1 MIKAEPKTI
10 LNFLASYF
18 DCLKDIFD
26 IQTSEG
32 LIRKERLQ
40 EVMAERGEDIL
51 SQMIEYKIIRKL
63 GDDFEFRDTYYKLFE
78 FILNEFRPLLP
89 ETIQKYEQSISIL
102 FKKIREGISKD
113 KLILGQRIGDLYN
126 EIKEFSEAV
135 EKNTIRLLNE
145 TRELKSNV
153 EKLDYQEKV
162 RKASFWIDYYI
173 TPLNNILDIN
183 HSDSITN
190 KLFDISNYVNVR
202 RLNFDDE
209 VIRQQF
215 EKTYT
220 FLVQTNDDLLRQSKL
235 LTNEL
240 LPLIERI
247 RTESIILTGW
257 IEFLKKPYKSPLPK
271 VFKVERVYPYSNDMY
286 MNAQEYLEQ
295 FAIDEVIILEDPT
308 MLSDKW
314 VFNKDLYKAKMMEQL
329 PLDSFFEWCGLTL
342 KTDYKQI
349 ETDKF
354 FALTALLFE
363 EGISIEL
370 GSIEDRQLINTS
382 NMTLR
387 VPKLKIDR
395 YGLSKIS

>member
-1 MIKAEPKTI
+1 MSKAEPKTI
-10 LNFLASYF
+10 LNFLAGYF
-18 DCLKDIFD
+18 DSLKDLFD
-26 IQTSEG
+26 IQTSDG

-40 EVMAERGEDIL
+40 EIMKERGEEIL
-51 SQMIEYKIIRKL
+51 PQLLDYKIIRKL
-63 GDDFEFRDTYYKLFE
+63 GDDYEFRDTYYKLFE

-89 ETIQKYEQSISIL
+89 ETIQKYEQSISVL
-102 FKKIREGISKD
+102 FRKIREGISKD

-183 HSDSITN
+183 HVESITN

-202 RLNFDDE
+202 RLNFEDE
-209 VIRQQF
+209 LIRLQF
-215 EKTYT
+215 EKLYT
-220 FLVQTNDDLLRQSKL
+220 FLVQTNDDLLRQSKM

-257 IEFLKKPYKSPLPK
+257 IEFLKQPHRAPLPK
-271 VFKVERVYPYSNDMY
+271 VFKVERTYPYSNDMY
-286 MNAQEYLEQ
+286 LNAKEYLEQ
-295 FAIDEVIILEDPT
+295 FAIDETIFLEDPT

-314 VFNKDLYKAKMMEQL
+314 VFNKDLYKARMMDQL

-342 KTDYKQI
+342 RSDYEKI

-363 EGISIEL
+363 DGISIEL
-370 GSIEDRQLINTS
+370 ASKDDRQLINTS

-387 VPKLKIDR
+387 VPKLKIAR
-395 YGLSKIS
+395 YGIS

>member
-1 MIKAEPKTI
+1 MIKAEPKSI
-10 LNFLASYF
+10 LNFLAAHF
-18 DCLKDIFD
+18 DTLKDLFD
-26 IQTSEG
+26 IQTEDQI
-32 LIRKERLQ
+32 IRKERLH
-40 EVMAERGEDIL
+40 EVFNNRQDDVL
-51 SQMIEYKIIRKL
+51 SQLLEYKIIRKL

-89 ETIQKYEQSISIL
+89 ETIQKYEQSIGIL
-102 FKKIREGISKD
+102 FRKIREGITKD
-113 KLILGQRIGDLYN
+113 KLILSQRINDLYN
-126 EIKEFSEAV
+126 EIKEFGEAV

-173 TPLNNILDIN
+173 SPLNNILDIN
-183 HSDSITN
+183 HAESITN
-190 KLFDISNYVNVR
+190 KLFDVSQYVNVR

-209 VIRQQF
+209 QIRLQF
-215 EKTYT
+215 EKTYN
-220 FLVQTNDDLLRQSKL
+220 FLVQTNDDLLKQSKL
-235 LTNEL
+235 LANEL

-257 IEFLKKPYKSPLPK
+257 IEFLKAPHKSPLPK
-271 VFKVERVYPYSNDMY
+271 VFKIERVYPYSNDMY
-286 MNAQEYLEQ
+286 LNAKEYLEQ
-295 FAIDEVIILEDPT
+295 YVIDETIILEDPM

-314 VFNKDLYKAKMMEQL
+314 VFNKDLYRNKLMSQL

-342 KTDYKQI
+342 KTEYTAI

-363 EGISIEL
+363 DGIDIEL
-370 GSIEDRQLINTS
+370 DDIADKQLINTTQ
-382 NMTLR
+382 MTLR
-387 VPKLKIDR
+387 VPKLKINR
-395 YGLSKIS
+395 YGLS

>member
-1 MIKAEPKTI
+1 MKAEPKTI
-10 LNFLASYF
+10 LNFLATYF
-18 DCLKDIFD
+18 DCLKDLFD
-26 IQTSEG
+26 IQTSDN

-40 EVMAERGEDIL
+40 EILKERGEEIL
-51 SQMIEYKIIRKL
+51 PQLLDYKIIRKI

-89 ETIQKYEQSISIL
+89 ETIQKYEQSISVL
-102 FKKIREGISKD
+102 FKKIREGIAKD
-113 KLILGQRIGDLYN
+113 KLILGQRITDLYN
-126 EIKEFSEAV
+126 EIKEFSESV
-135 EKNTIRLLNE
+135 EKNTIRLLNG

-153 EKLDYQEKV
+153 DKLDYQEKV

-183 HSDSITN
+183 HSESITN
-190 KLFDISNYVNVR
+190 KLFDLSNYVNVR
-202 RLNFDDE
+202 RLNFEDE

-215 EKTYT
+215 EKLYT
-220 FLVQTNDDLLRQSKL
+220 FLVQTNDEMLRQSKM

-257 IEFLKKPYKSPLPK
+257 IEFLKVPYKAPLPK
-271 VFKVERVYPYSNDMY
+271 VFKVERLYPYSNDMY
-286 MNAQEYLEQ
+286 LNAKEYLEQ
-295 FAIDEVIILEDPT
+295 FAIDETIILEDPM

-314 VFNKDLYKAKMMEQL
+314 VFNKDLYKTRMMDQL
-329 PLDSFFEWCGLTL
+329 PMDSFFEWCGLTL
-342 KTDYKQI
+342 RGDYEKI

-354 FALTALLFE
+354 FALTSLLFE
-363 EGISIEL
+363 DGISIEL
-370 GSIEDRQLINTS
+370 EDFNDRQLINTS

-387 VPKLKIDR
+387 VPKLKIAR
-395 YGLSKIS
+395 YGIY

>member
-1 MIKAEPKTI
+1 MIKAEPKSI
-10 LNFLASYF
+10 LNFLASHF
-18 DCLKDIFD
+18 ETLKDLFD
-26 IQTSEG
+26 IQTENQI
-32 LIRKERLQ
+32 IRKERLQ
-40 EVMAERGEDIL
+40 EVFKDRKDDVL
-51 SQMIEYKIIRKL
+51 TQLLEYKIVRKL
-63 GDDFEFRDTYYKLFE
+63 GDDFEFRDTYYRLFE

-89 ETIQKYEQSISIL
+89 ETIQKYEQSIAVL
-102 FKKIREGISKD
+102 FKKIKEGISKD
-113 KLILGQRIGDLYN
+113 KLILSQRISDLYN
-126 EIKEFSEAV
+126 EIKEFGEAV

-183 HSDSITN
+183 HADSITN
-190 KLFDISNYVNVR
+190 RLFDISQYVNVR

-209 VIRQQF
+209 QIRLQF
-215 EKTYT
+215 EKTYN
-220 FLVQTNDDLLRQSKL
+220 FLVQTNDDLLKQSKL

-257 IEFLKKPYKSPLPK
+257 IEFLKAPHKSPLPK
-271 VFKVERVYPYSNDMY
+271 VFKIERVYPYSNDMY
-286 MNAQEYLEQ
+286 LNAKEYLEQ
-295 FAIDEVIILEDPT
+295 YAVEETIILEDPMILT
-308 MLSDKW
+308 DKW
-314 VFNKDLYKAKMMEQL
+314 VFNKDLYKNRLMSQL

-342 KTDYKQI
+342 KTDYTSI

-370 GSIEDRQLINTS
+370 DAIADKQLINTTQ
-382 NMTLR
+382 MTLR
-387 VPKLKIDR
+387 VPKLKINR
-395 YGLSKIS
+395 YGLS

>member
-1 MIKAEPKTI
+1 MIKAEPKSI
-10 LNFLASYF
+10 LNFLAAHF
-18 DCLKDIFD
+18 DTLKDLFD
-26 IQTSEG
+26 IQTEDQI
-32 LIRKERLQ
+32 IRKERLQ
-40 EVMAERGEDIL
+40 EVFNNRQDDVL
-51 SQMIEYKIIRKL
+51 SQLLEYKIIRKL

-89 ETIQKYEQSISIL
+89 ETIQKYEQSIGIL
-102 FKKIREGISKD
+102 FRKIREGITKD
-113 KLILGQRIGDLYN
+113 KLILSQRINDLYN
-126 EIKEFSEAV
+126 EIKEFGEAV

-173 TPLNNILDIN
+173 SPLNNILDIN
-183 HSDSITN
+183 HAESITN
-190 KLFDISNYVNVR
+190 KLFDVSQYVNVR

-209 VIRQQF
+209 QIRLQF
-215 EKTYT
+215 EKTYN
-220 FLVQTNDDLLRQSKL
+220 FLVQTNDDLLKQSKL
-235 LTNEL
+235 LANEL

-257 IEFLKKPYKSPLPK
+257 IEFLKAPHKSPLPK
-271 VFKVERVYPYSNDMY
+271 VFKIERVYPYSNDMY
-286 MNAQEYLEQ
+286 LNAKEYLEQ
-295 FAIDEVIILEDPT
+295 YVIDETIILEDPM

-314 VFNKDLYKAKMMEQL
+314 VFNKDLYRNKLMSQL

-342 KTDYKQI
+342 KTEYTAI

-363 EGISIEL
+363 DGIDIEL
-370 GSIEDRQLINTS
+370 DDIADKQLINTTQ
-382 NMTLR
+382 MTLR
-387 VPKLKIDR
+387 VPKLKINR
-395 YGLSKIS
+395 YGLS

>member
-1 MIKAEPKTI
+1 MIKAEPKSI
-10 LNFLASYF
+10 LNFLAAHF
-18 DCLKDIFD
+18 DTLKDLFD
-26 IQTSEG
+26 IQSEDNI
-32 LIRKERLQ
+32 IRKERLQ
-40 EVMAERGEDIL
+40 EVFKERQDDVL
-51 SQMIEYKIIRKL
+51 SQLLEYKIVRKL

-89 ETIQKYEQSISIL
+89 ETIQKYEQSISVL
-102 FKKIREGISKD
+102 FRKIREGISKD
-113 KLILGQRIGDLYN
+113 KLILSQRINDLYN
-126 EIKEFSEAV
+126 EIKEFGEAV

-183 HSDSITN
+183 HADSITN
-190 KLFDISNYVNVR
+190 KLFDISQYVNVR

-209 VIRQQF
+209 QIRLQF
-215 EKTYT
+215 EKTYN
-220 FLVQTNDDLLRQSKL
+220 FLVQTNDDLLKQSKL
-235 LTNEL
+235 LSNEL

-257 IEFLKKPYKSPLPK
+257 IEFLKAPHKAPLPK
-271 VFKVERVYPYSNDMY
+271 VFKIERVYPYSNDMY
-286 MNAQEYLEQ
+286 LNAKEYLEQ
-295 FAIDEVIILEDPT
+295 FAIDETIILEDPM

-314 VFNKDLYKAKMMEQL
+314 VFNKDLYKNKLMSQL

-370 GSIEDRQLINTS
+370 EDKSEKQLINTTQ
-382 NMTLR
+382 MTLR
-387 VPKLKIDR
+387 VPKLKINK
-395 YGLSKIS
+395 YGLS

>member
-1 MIKAEPKTI
+1 MTKAEPKTI

-18 DCLKDIFD
+18 DSLKDLFD
-26 IQTSEG
+26 VQTSDG
-32 LIRKERLQ
+32 IIRKERL
-40 EVMAERGEDIL
+40 AEILNERNTDIL
-51 SQMIEYKIIRKL
+51 PQLLDYKILRKM

-78 FILNEFRPLLP
+78 FILDEFRPLLP

-102 FKKIREGISKD
+102 FRKIREGVSKD

-209 VIRQQF
+209 LIRLQF
-215 EKTYT
+215 EKTYN
-220 FLVQTNDDLLRQSKL
+220 FLVQTNDDLLKQSKL

-257 IEFLKKPYKSPLPK
+257 IEFLKIPNKAPLPK
-271 VFKVERVYPYSNDMY
+271 VFKVERTYPYSNDMY
-286 MNAQEYLEQ
+286 MNAKEYLEQ
-295 FAIDEVIILEDPT
+295 FAIEETIFVEDPM
-308 MLSDKW
+308 MLTDKW
-314 VFNKDLYKAKMMEQL
+314 VFNKDLYKLRLMDQL

-342 KTDYKQI
+342 KSDYKEI

-363 EGISIEL
+363 EGISIEV
-370 GSIEDRQLINTS
+370 ENDYDRQLIKTS
-382 NMTLR
+382 QMTLR
-387 VPKLKIDR
+387 VPKLKIVR
-395 YGLSKIS
+395 YGIS

>member
-1 MIKAEPKTI
+1 MAKAEPKTI

-18 DCLKDIFD
+18 DSLKDLFD
-26 IQTSEG
+26 VQTADG
-32 LIRKERLQ
+32 IIRKERLS
-40 EVMAERGEDIL
+40 EILLERNTDIS
-51 SQMIEYKIIRKL
+51 SQLIEYKILRKL

-89 ETIQKYEQSISIL
+89 ETIQKYEQSISLL
-102 FKKIREGISKD
+102 FRKIREGISKD

-183 HSDSITN
+183 HVDSITN

-209 VIRQQF
+209 LIRLQF
-215 EKTYT
+215 EKTYN

-257 IEFLKKPYKSPLPK
+257 IEFLKISHKAPLPR
-271 VFKVERVYPYSNDMY
+271 VFKVERTYPYSNDMY
-286 MNAQEYLEQ
+286 MNAKEYLEQ
-295 FAIDEVIILEDPT
+295 FAIDETIFVEDPM

-314 VFNKDLYKAKMMEQL
+314 VFNKDLYKMRLMDQL

-342 KTDYKQI
+342 KNDYKEI

-363 EGISIEL
+363 EGINIE
-370 GSIEDRQLINTS
+370 IENESDRQLIKTS
-382 NMTLR
+382 QMTLR
-387 VPKLKIDR
+387 VPKLKIVR
-395 YGLSKIS
+395 YGIS

>member
-1 MIKAEPKTI
+1 MAKAEPKTI

-18 DCLKDIFD
+18 DSLKDLFD
-26 IQTSEG
+26 VQTADG
-32 LIRKERLQ
+32 IIRKERLS
-40 EVMAERGEDIL
+40 EILLERNTDIS
-51 SQMIEYKIIRKL
+51 SQLIEYKILRKL

-89 ETIQKYEQSISIL
+89 ETIQKYEQSISLL
-102 FKKIREGISKD
+102 FRKIREGISKD

-153 EKLDYQEKV
+153 EKLDYQDKV

-183 HSDSITN
+183 HVDSITN

-209 VIRQQF
+209 LIRLQF
-215 EKTYT
+215 EKTYN

-257 IEFLKKPYKSPLPK
+257 IEFLKISHKAPLPR
-271 VFKVERVYPYSNDMY
+271 VFKVERTYPYSNDMY
-286 MNAQEYLEQ
+286 MNAKEYLEQ
-295 FAIDEVIILEDPT
+295 FAIDETIFVEDPM

-314 VFNKDLYKAKMMEQL
+314 VFNKDLYKMRLMDQL

-342 KTDYKQI
+342 KNDYKEI

-363 EGISIEL
+363 EGINIE
-370 GSIEDRQLINTS
+370 IENESDRQLIKTS
-382 NMTLR
+382 QMTLR
-387 VPKLKIDR
+387 VPKLKIVR
-395 YGLSKIS
+395 YGIS

>member
-10 LNFLASYF
+10 LNFLANYF
-18 DCLKDIFD
+18 DSIKDLFD
-26 IQTSEG
+26 IQSKEG
-32 LIRKERLQ
+32 IIRKERLN
-40 EVMAERGEDIL
+40 EVISFRGEDIL
-51 SQMIEYKIIRKL
+51 SQLVDYKIVRKL

-89 ETIQKYEQSISIL
+89 ETIQKYEQSISAL
-102 FKKIREGISKD
+102 FKNIREGISKD
-113 KLILGQRIGDLYN
+113 RLILGQRIGDLYN
-126 EIKEFSEAV
+126 EVKEFREAV

-153 EKLDYQEKV
+153 DKLDYQEKV

-173 TPLNNILDIN
+173 TPLNNILDIS
-183 HSDSITN
+183 HADSITN

-209 VIRQQF
+209 LIRLQF
-215 EKTYT
+215 EKTYN
-220 FLVQTNDDLLRQSKL
+220 FLVQTNDELLHQSKL

-257 IEFLKKPYKSPLPK
+257 IEFLKMPNKSPLPK
-271 VFKVERVYPYSNDMY
+271 VFRVERTYPYSNDMY
-286 MNAQEYLEQ
+286 LNAKEYLEQ
-295 FAIDEVIILEDPT
+295 FATEEAIFLEDPM

-314 VFNKDLYKAKMMEQL
+314 VFNKDLYKSKLMNQL

-342 KTDYKQI
+342 KGDYKEI

-363 EGISIEL
+363 DGIMIEL
-370 GSIEDRQLINTS
+370 DNQAERQLINTS
-382 NMTLR
+382 QMTLR
-387 VPKLKIDR
+387 VPKLKIAR
-395 YGLSKIS
+395 YGIS

>member
-1 MIKAEPKTI
+1 MAKAEPKSI
-10 LNFLASYF
+10 LNFLATHF
-18 DCLKDIFD
+18 DSLKDLFEL
-26 IQTSEG
+26 QTDGG
-32 LIRKERLQ
+32 LIRKERLN
-40 EVMAERGEDIL
+40 EILKERNSDIL
-51 SQMIEYKIIRKL
+51 SQLIEYKIIRKL

-102 FKKIREGISKD
+102 FRKIREGVSKD
-113 KLILGQRIGDLYN
+113 KLILGQRINDLYY

-153 EKLDYQEKV
+153 DKLDYKEKV
-162 RKASFWIDYYI
+162 QKASFWIDYYI

-183 HSDSITN
+183 HPDSITN
-190 KLFDISNYVNVR
+190 RLFDISNYVNVR

-209 VIRQQF
+209 LTRVQF
-215 EKTYT
+215 EKTYN

-257 IEFLKKPYKSPLPK
+257 IEFLKVPYKSPLPK
-271 VFKVERVYPYSNDMY
+271 VFKVERTYPYSNDMY
-286 MNAQEYLEQ
+286 MNAKEYLEQ
-295 FAIDEVIILEDPT
+295 FAVEETIFVEDPLMT
-308 MLSDKW
+308 TDKW
-314 VFNKDLYKAKMMEQL
+314 VFNKDLYKARLMDQL
-329 PLDSFFEWCGLTL
+329 PVDSFFEWCGLTL
-342 KTDYKQI
+342 RSDYERI

-370 GSIEDRQLINTS
+370 DNNDERQLINTS

-387 VPKLKIDR
+387 VPKLKIAR
-395 YGLSKIS
+395 HGLS

>member
-1 MIKAEPKTI
+1 MIKAEPKSI
-10 LNFLASYF
+10 LNFLAAHF
-18 DCLKDIFD
+18 DTLKDLFD
-26 IQTSEG
+26 IQTEDQI
-32 LIRKERLQ
+32 IRKERLQ
-40 EVMAERGEDIL
+40 EVFDNRQDDVL
-51 SQMIEYKIIRKL
+51 SQLLEYKIIRKL

-89 ETIQKYEQSISIL
+89 ETIQKYEQSIGIL
-102 FKKIREGISKD
+102 FRKIREGITKD
-113 KLILGQRIGDLYN
+113 KLILSQRINDLYN
-126 EIKEFSEAV
+126 EIKEFGEAV

-173 TPLNNILDIN
+173 SPLNNILDIN
-183 HSDSITN
+183 HAESITN
-190 KLFDISNYVNVR
+190 KLFDVSQYVNVR

-209 VIRQQF
+209 QIRLQF
-215 EKTYT
+215 EKTYN
-220 FLVQTNDDLLRQSKL
+220 FLVQTNDDLLKQSKL
-235 LTNEL
+235 LANEL

-257 IEFLKKPYKSPLPK
+257 IEFLKAPHKSPLPK
-271 VFKVERVYPYSNDMY
+271 VFKIERVYPYSNDMY
-286 MNAQEYLEQ
+286 LNAKEYLEQ
-295 FAIDEVIILEDPT
+295 YVIDETIILEDPM

-314 VFNKDLYKAKMMEQL
+314 VFNKDLYRNKLMSQL

-342 KTDYKQI
+342 KTEYTAI

-363 EGISIEL
+363 DGIDIEL
-370 GSIEDRQLINTS
+370 DDIADKQLINTTQ
-382 NMTLR
+382 MTLR
-387 VPKLKIDR
+387 VPKLKINR
-395 YGLSKIS
+395 YGLS